1 MTRTARSSLAAIL
14 LSAAAGVVFVGGAA
28 VVVPVKTALGEG
40 TVAIDIIVLPATE
53 LPDGAMSTAIAPHPS
68 STTTVAPTTTQPIDQ
83 AIANATAIRSRPDR
97 ATRIRIETI
106 DVNAKVVD
114 LGLNP
119 DRTLEVPAD
128 VRLSGWWTGRS
139 VPGEPGPG
147 IVVGH
152 VDSARQGPGVFF
164 RLRELDVGD
173 AIHVERSDGSTA
185 EFRVTETELVL
196 KSEFPTEKVY
206 GSVQGSQ
213 LRLITCGGSFD
224 SSARSYAGNLIVFAE
239 HVGTVHPP
247 TRESLQPLL

>member
-1 MTRTARSSLAAIL
+1 MTPTEPAVGAGTASTDTTVV
-14 LSAAAGVVFVGGAA
+14 AAA
-28 VVVPVKTALGEG
+28 
-40 TVAIDIIVLPATE
+40 E
-53 LPDGAMSTAIAPHPS
+53 LVDSVISTANPS
-68 STTTVAPTTTQPIDQ
+68 HTRSTTTYAPTTTRPIGE
-83 AIANATAIRSRPDR
+83 ALANATALRARPDR
-97 ATRIRIETI
+97 ATRVRIKAI
-106 DVNAKVVD
+106 DVDATVVD

-139 VPGEPGPG
+139 VPGEPGPS

-152 VDSARQGPGVFF
+152 IDSARQGPGVFF

-173 AIHVERSDGSTA
+173 TVHVERSDGSTA

-206 GSVQGSQ
+206 GSVDGSQ

-224 SSARSYAGNLIVFAE
+224 NSARSYAGNLIVYAE
-239 HVGTVHPP
+239 HVRTVHAP
-247 TRESLQPLL
+247 TPEALQALR